1 MMALGEAI
9 THSGNAVLRHLSQ
22 LRRFSAFTA
31 ACLGGMTQ
39 RKSFNS
45 AALDVLEKF
54 IGFTLV
60 RPFRLLL
67 ALSALIGGGGV
78 WLIVTLSTTF
88 GFSDYSAKII
98 VDIMIMQVPPLFA
111 ALFIAMRASP
121 VNNTEIALMKVGNQ
135 VAALEALRI
144 DPLAYLCVPRLIG
157 SVACALALAFML
169 VAMTFAGN
177 ELFSWLSARLDYPYH
192 AQDLARIV
200 TFDGLSG
207 VALRSMLFGFFVT
220 LVPLYHGLHPASS
233 DNPVP
238 ASVLRGMDNVLL
250 AIILV
255 EGLSL
260 LAS

>member
-1 MMALGEAI
+1 VAQAVGRDLFFRPQASTTLCKVVCTPPVSIGVVVLAAEHEGKVSLLVAVTRDLTDRVKAGALVKE
-9 THSGNAVLRHLSQ
+9 
-22 LRRFSAFTA
+22 
-31 ACLGGMTQ
+31 
-39 RKSFNS
+39 
-45 AALDVLEKF
+45 
-54 IGFTLV
+54 
-60 RPFRLLL
+60 L
-67 ALSALIGGGGV
+67 APLIGGGGV